1 MSIADRPEHDPAHC
15 REMFAHLSEYLDRE
29 LDETACREIEQHLRH
44 CDACRACCATLARTV
59 ALCRGM
65 PAHAV
70 PETMSTRLREAIEK
84 LRSGDGTVSG
94 AGPD

>member
-1 MSIADRPEHDPAHC
+1 MTDANPPEHGSAHC

-29 LDETACREIEQHLRH
+29 LDEADCRQIESHLQH

-59 ALCRGM
+59 SLCRGM

-70 PETMSTRLREAIEK
+70 PEAMSVRLREAVQK
-84 LRSGDGTVSG
+84 LRSHDQPVSG
-94 AGPD
+94 ASP